1 MDQFLRDINRYPTPC
16 YPQPWYPPVQ
26 VGDPWPPYPIVW
38 SGDSEPQPSDGP
50 EFHADHT
57 AWAHRQ

>member
-1 MDQFLRDINRYPTPC
+1 MNGFDMDQFLRDINRYPTPC
-16 YPQPWYPPVQ
+16 YPHPYQPPVQ
-26 VGDPWPPYPIVW
+26 TGDPWPPRPIIW
-38 SGDSEPQPSDGP
+38 CNNEP